1 MVDSNHTYPW
11 NAGSECR
18 KHWRT
23 YLITGCVAF
32 ALAILVTASIPRE
45 YAGRVT
51 IADENKET
59 DLMIGLSNMQ
69 AWLKTAM
76 ELNMGYKN
84 IKVYTQHVTSR
95 SFAEEMSRVQLPGHK
110 TDYGHYLRR
119 NHRRPWWEKI
129 FTPDDDVD
137 IIGLIADNIK
147 TEVSLKFST
156 LRLQV
161 TDQDPV
167 VAAMLV
173 DSALTRLE
181 RFVSEEQHKLA
192 TQLKRNYAILK
203 ERAEKHYREAQQ
215 RYTEY
220 MDSHRE
226 TSLWSETIEE
236 KSLEKEYDKAYDA
249 YRQSCLQYLR
259 ADALTNKPVIPFA
272 VVKNATVQQEASS
285 PIFMGYLL
293 SFLAIAFIA
302 SSWFILLRKKYHI
315 WKGGVSS

>member
-1 MVDSNHTYPW
+1 MSIGLLFFLGILIITFFIMKIGDVFSPW
-11 NAGSECR
+11 FLTTAI
-18 KHWRT
+18 W
-23 YLITGCVAF
+23 F
-32 ALAILVTASIPRE
+32 AILF
-45 YAGRVT
+45 
-51 IADENKET
+51 
-59 DLMIGLSNMQ
+59 LFL
-69 AWLKTAM
+69 
-76 ELNMGYKN
+76 
-84 IKVYTQHVTSR
+84 
-95 SFAEEMSRVQLPGHK
+95 F
-110 TDYGHYLRR
+110 
-119 NHRRPWWEKI
+119 
-129 FTPDDDVD
+129 
-137 IIGLIADNIK
+137 DNILDPLGPQFYTSVWIWVPIFCASSMLTYYALPASTK
-147 TEVSLKFST
+147 QDERAESIEFNSAVFHVLFYLSLVMTPFYLYRIMQT
-156 LRLQV
+156 I
-161 TDQDPV
+161 
-167 VAAMLV
+167 MMF

-226 TSLWSETIEE
+226 TSLSSETIEE

-293 SFLAIAFIA
+293 SFMAIAFIA